1 MHWLRPTRF
10 KIILFGFSC
19 IWFGSLLVNSF
30 IIHFKSD
37 FDAVKRKVSLVNKLI
52 KTTFALGTLVIIA
65 FFCLIWSFLVQS
77 LNPIINITLTLMLT
91 PTHLQLVCIGL
102 CLYTNIS
109 ELLVHLFYR
118 LCFFLRSWLHFCMS
132 LGGFVCLFL
141 TLFC

>member
-10 KIILFGFSC
+10 KTILFGFSC

-37 FDAVKRKVSLVNKLI
+37 FDAVKSKVNLVNKLI
-52 KTTFALGTLVIIA
+52 KTTFVLGTLVIIA
-65 FFCLIWSFLVQS
+65 VFCLIWIFLVQL
-77 LNPIINITLTLMLT
+77 LNPNINIALTGA
-91 PTHLQLVCIGL
+91 HLQLVSIGL
-102 CLYTNIS
+102 CLYTNIK
-109 ELLVHLFYR
+109 ELLVHLFCRPY
-118 LCFFLRSWLHFCMS
+118 FFLRSWLHFCMS